1 MSRYLKAVV
10 TENQALNPEYNLLT
24 LSPLSLLKEP
34 RPGQFYMVGLPQ
46 DPLLKRPFSHFR
58 KDKNGNIQIFF
69 RIKGKGTALLSGLRE
84 GSTVEILGPLG
95 RPYPLPGELVG
106 GELVEPLPS
115 GGATIVVAGGIGI
128 ASLYSLIERCNKPYV
143 FYGARSSKELFFID
157 EIQEYSRK
165 IFVTTDDGS
174 AGEKGL
180 ITESLDRFLNSLTET
195 FTVYA
200 CGPSKMLERVS
211 EITKL
216 RGGVAYISIEE
227 RMACGI
233 GACLGCVVKTTAG
246 YQRVCKEGPVFD
258 AREIIW

>member
-10 TENQALNPEYNLLT
+10 TKNQALHPEYSLLT
-24 LSPLSLLKEP
+24 LSPLSLLEEP
-34 RPGQFYMVGLPQ
+34 KPGQFYMVGLPQ

-84 GSTVEILGPLG
+84 GSSVEILGPLG
-95 RPYPLPGELVG
+95 RPYPLPDESVEL
-106 GELVEPLPS
+106 LPS
-115 GGATIVVAGGIGI
+115 GGSTIVVAGGIGI
-128 ASLYSLIERCNKPYV
+128 ASLYPLIERCGKPYV
-143 FYGARSSKELFFID
+143 FYGSRSSKELFFID
-157 EIQEYSRK
+157 EIQGYSREVF
-165 IFVTTDDGS
+165 ITTDDGS

-180 ITESLDRFLNSLTET
+180 ITERLERFLDNLTET
-195 FTVYA
+195 FIVYA
-200 CGPSKMLERVS
+200 CGPSKMLEKVS

-216 RGGVAYISIEE
+216 RGGIAYISVEE

-246 YQRVCKEGPVFD
+246 YKRVCKEGPVFD

>member
-10 TENQALNPEYNLLT
+10 TENQALHPEYNLLT
-24 LSPLSLLKEP
+24 LSPLSPLEEP

-58 KDKNGNIQIFF
+58 ILKNGDIQIFF
-69 RIKGKGTALLSGLRE
+69 RIKGKGTTLLGGLRR

-95 RPYPLPGELVG
+95 RPYPIS
-106 GELVEPLPS
+106 S
-115 GGATIVVAGGIGI
+115 GSVNIIVAGGIGI
-128 ASLYSLIERCNKPYV
+128 ASLYSLIEELNKPVV
-143 FYGARSSKELFFID
+143 FYGARNSKELFFID
-157 EIQEYSRK
+157 EIKGYSK
-165 IFVTTDDGS
+165 DVFITTDDGS

-180 ITESLDRFLNSLTET
+180 ITERLERFLDNLTET

-200 CGPSKMLERVS
+200 CGPSKMLEKVS
-211 EITKL
+211 QTTLAK
-216 RGGVAYISIEE
+216 GGVAYISVEE

-233 GACLGCVVKTTAG
+233 GACLGCVVKTTSG